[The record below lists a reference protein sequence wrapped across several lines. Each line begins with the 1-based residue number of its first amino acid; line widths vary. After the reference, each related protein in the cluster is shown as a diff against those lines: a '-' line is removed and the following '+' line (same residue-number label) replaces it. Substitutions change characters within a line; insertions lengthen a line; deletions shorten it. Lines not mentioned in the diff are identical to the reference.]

1 MMNILQ
7 MVYTFYAICLLDA
20 VAFKKIFFMVPS
32 SMGLLFF
39 FFWVEMV
46 FSQNAY
52 YMGDFLFK

>member
-1 MMNILQ
+1 

-20 VAFKKIFFMVPS
+20 VAVKNIFFYGTQFYRFVVF
-32 SMGLLFF
+32 L
-39 FFWVEMV
+39 FWVEMV